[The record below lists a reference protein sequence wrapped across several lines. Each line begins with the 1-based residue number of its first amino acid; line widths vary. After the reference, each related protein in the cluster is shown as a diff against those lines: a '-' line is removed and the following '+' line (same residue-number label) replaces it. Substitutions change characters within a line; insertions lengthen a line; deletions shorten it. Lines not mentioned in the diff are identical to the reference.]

1 MKRLFLTGLTMFL
14 VFFSLGS
21 IVWFLFEA
29 HHSQTQTT
37 EKAYK
42 SGNIERLNVDANNAD
57 VYIKKGQHFHVNYD
71 GKAKINI
78 SKQNETLQISDSQAS
93 RKRMLDVN
101 PFNKSKERLEIT
113 IPDKELNELNITTRV
128 GEAYIN
134 DVKSRNVMIWYE
146 STGQINIDN
155 CYFDR
160 NSIKAKDSLV
170 NISDSNL
177 SDSDISVLK
186 GKITVNQTLVRKSVF
201 KVNEGSMVLNNMKP
215 ECDFKG
221 SVNHGDISMHYVKPP
236 KDVMLKLTPEKG
248 NINVNASHLHQGKNG
263 KGTHLIEL
271 YTNHGDININ

>member
-14 VFFSLGS
+14 VFFSMGS

-93 RKRMLDVN
+93 RKRMLVVN

-113 IPDKELNELNITTRV
+113 VSDKELNELNITTRIGDLNISEIRSNRANIWNEHM
-128 GEAYIN
+128 GE
-134 DVKSRNVMIWYE
+134 VKLSNCLFKE
-146 STGQINIDN
+146 TNIDSN
-155 CYFDR
+155 ETFLNINHSKLS
-160 NSIKAKDSLV
+160 NSEVIVK
-170 NISDSNL
+170 
-177 SDSDISVLK
+177 K
-186 GKITVNQTLVRKSVF
+186 GKITSNDTLIRQSVL